1 MCIAHGTYTTTGV
14 LEGRIQL
21 RIRRYPPIIPWTPAS
36 GLAHLKSP
44 HSTYFLSP
52 DSEKLTFR
60 DLAVLWLYNQ
70 ITPRALMDFKGVLQL
85 QIAAEIG
92 PSESGV
98 SSWVVGPPHVT
109 GMALNLTD
117 FGDNRPLDTP
127 QSPPNTPGDLS
138 ACIYTTGTHKGG

>member
-1 MCIAHGTYTTTGV
+1 MAHTPQPGCWGV
-14 LEGRIQL
+14 VSSSVSAGIHLLFHGPRH
-21 RIRRYPPIIPWTPAS
+21 
-36 GLAHLKSP
+36 LAWHLKSP
-44 HSTYFLSP
+44 HFSYFSTP
-52 DSEKLTFR
+52 DSEKLTLR

-98 SSWVVGPPHVT
+98 SSWVFGPPHGT
-109 GMALNLTD
+109 GMALNLAD

-127 QSPPNTPGDLS
+127 QSPPNAPGDLS